1 MRLLQIPY
9 LLGRTCRDERLDDLV
24 HPWIATARRQLPV
37 GERSRTTLAELDIR
51 RGVKLPRPPE
61 LRHITRTPIHILP
74 TFEDERCRPRTREK
88 PRGKDPRRAEP
99 HDDGALTILLRRIG
113 RDTERTMLLCT
124 PDLCVTAQTREDA
137 ACAVC
142 RHIERIVPPNRCPIS
157 APCIQR
163 LMNDNHP
170 VHCTG

>member
-37 GERSRTTLAELDIR
+37 GERSRTTLTELDIR

-74 TFEDERCRPRTREK
+74 ALEDERCRPRTREK
-88 PRGKDPRRAEP
+88 PCGKDPRGAEP
-99 HDDGALTILLRRIG
+99 HDDGALTPLLRRIG
-113 RDTERTMLLCT
+113 WNTERTVRLCS
-124 PDLCVTAQTREDA
+124 PDLRVTTQTREDA
-137 ACAVC
+137 ARAVC
-142 RHIERIVPPNRCPIS
+142 RHIERIVPPNRRPVP
-157 APCIQR
+157 APRIQR